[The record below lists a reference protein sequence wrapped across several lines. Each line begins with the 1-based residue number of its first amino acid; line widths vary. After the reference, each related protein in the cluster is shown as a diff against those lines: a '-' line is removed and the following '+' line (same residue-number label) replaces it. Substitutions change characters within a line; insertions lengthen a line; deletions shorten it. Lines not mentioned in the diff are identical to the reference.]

1 MTERIVYKILTAAEH
16 EHFARMGSFTGSPV
30 DVADGFIH
38 LSDAMQVTG
47 TLDRHFSGQT
57 GLVLVAVDLGLL
69 DPAAVRWE
77 PSRGGQLFP
86 HLYAALPIGA
96 VVASGPINR
105 NADGS
110 VQLPV

>member
-16 EHFARMGSFTGSPV
+16 EHFVRMGSFAGSPV

-38 LSDAMQVTG
+38 LSAAAQVTA
-47 TLDRHFSGQT
+47 TLDRHFGGQD
-57 GLVLVAVDLGLL
+57 GLMLVAVDLGLL
-69 DPAAVRWE
+69 DPSAVRWE

-86 HLYAALPIGA
+86 HLYAVLPIGA
-96 VVASGPINR
+96 VVASGPISR

-110 VQLPV
+110 VHLPL